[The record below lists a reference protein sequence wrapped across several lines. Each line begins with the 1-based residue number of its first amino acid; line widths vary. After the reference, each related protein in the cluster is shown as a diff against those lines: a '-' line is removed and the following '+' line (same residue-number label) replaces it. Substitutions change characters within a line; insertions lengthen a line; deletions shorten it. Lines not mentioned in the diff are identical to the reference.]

1 MARTT
6 PLDALRPSTPRVSAD
21 VAAERMAICDAC
33 DRLHMGICGVCKCVM
48 KIKTTLGPAECPL
61 GKWKEQV

>member
-1 MARTT
+1 
-6 PLDALRPSTPRVSAD
+6 VSAD
-21 VAAERMAICDAC
+21 VAEQRMSICRSC
-33 DRLHMGICGVCKCVM
+33 DELHMGICGVCKCVM